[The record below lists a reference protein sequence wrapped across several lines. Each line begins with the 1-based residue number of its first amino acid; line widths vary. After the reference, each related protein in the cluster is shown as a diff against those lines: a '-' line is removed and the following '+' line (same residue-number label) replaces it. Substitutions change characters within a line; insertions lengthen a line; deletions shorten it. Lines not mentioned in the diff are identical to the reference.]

1 MACSSGR
8 MRRSASLRISPAS
21 SATRRKASS
30 PRRRCR
36 CRPARPSS
44 PPASRPAT
52 SICVPSCS
60 RARTR
65 SASSRAVS
73 PGSPS
78 RTARSSSIRARGA
91 EPRTPGYWMGRLVP
105 PLPARGERPFGRADM
120 LSRTADNLY
129 WLSRYTERADFVARI
144 LDATLRLAALPASYG
159 GERNEWEGA
168 VAAAADLDEFRRL
181 YSVVNEDTVRDFLAF
196 SPNNPSSIASAI
208 ETARE
213 NARSVRTALTTE
225 MWEAING
232 AWLELKRFD
241 KTAMSPEEFGRF
253 LDWAKGVSLAFD
265 GSAYRTMLRNDAY
278 WFTRLGLAIERAD
291 NTARIL
297 DVKFHLLLPET
308 ERVGGSLDYFQWTTI
323 LREVSALTAYHWVY
337 RESVKPWLVA
347 DLLILNRQLP
357 RSLANCYELLVRHL
371 DLVADAYG
379 RRGPSQRLASNTL
392 AKLTGARIEGIFE
405 AGLHEFINEFIEENN
420 KLGVAIVEQ
429 YLV

>member
-1 MACSSGR
+1 
-8 MRRSASLRISPAS
+8 
-21 SATRRKASS
+21 
-30 PRRRCR
+30 
-36 CRPARPSS
+36 
-44 PPASRPAT
+44 
-52 SICVPSCS
+52 
-60 RARTR
+60 
-65 SASSRAVS
+65 
-73 PGSPS
+73 
-78 RTARSSSIRARGA
+78 
-91 EPRTPGYWMGRLVP
+91 
-105 PLPARGERPFGRADM
+105 M

-196 SPNNPSSIASAI
+196 SPNNPSSIATAI

-379 RRGPSQRLASNTL
+379 RRGASQRVASNMS
-392 AKLTGARIEGIFE
+392 AKLANAKIEDIFGN
-405 AGLHEFINEFIEENN
+405 GLHEFITEFIAENN
-420 KLGVAIVEQ
+420 RLGSAITEQ
-429 YLV
+429 YLT

>member
-1 MACSSGR
+1 
-8 MRRSASLRISPAS
+8 
-21 SATRRKASS
+21 
-30 PRRRCR
+30 
-36 CRPARPSS
+36 
-44 PPASRPAT
+44 
-52 SICVPSCS
+52 
-60 RARTR
+60 
-65 SASSRAVS
+65 
-73 PGSPS
+73 
-78 RTARSSSIRARGA
+78 
-91 EPRTPGYWMGRLVP
+91 
-105 PLPARGERPFGRADM
+105 M

-144 LDATLRLAALPASYG
+144 LDATARLAALPASYG

-168 VAAAADLDEFRRL
+168 VASAADLDEFRRL

-196 SPNNPSSIASAI
+196 SPNNPSSITRSI
-208 ETARE
+208 ELARE
-213 NARSVRTALTTE
+213 NARSVRTALTSE

-232 AWLELKRFD
+232 AWLELERFN
-241 KTAMSPEEFGRF
+241 KAEMSPEEFARF
-253 LDWAKGVSLAFD
+253 LEWVKGASLAFD

-371 DLVADAYG
+371 DLIADVYG
-379 RRGPSQRLASNTL
+379 RRGPSQRLASNML
-392 AKLTGARIEGIFE
+392 ARLASARIDDIF
-405 AGLHEFINEFIEENN
+405 ASGLHEFINEFIEENN
-420 KLGVAIVEQ
+420 RLGAAIAEQ